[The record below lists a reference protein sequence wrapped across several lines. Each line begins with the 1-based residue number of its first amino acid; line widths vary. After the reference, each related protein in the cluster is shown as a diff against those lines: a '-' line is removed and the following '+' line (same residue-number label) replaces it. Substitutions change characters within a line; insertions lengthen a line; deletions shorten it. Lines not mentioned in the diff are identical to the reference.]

1 MSGMQAEKN
10 LAWEAA
16 QAQNA
21 SMLQINTMA
30 TAGSGP
36 CKLYINNLHP
46 NIQVCPVWRRLPL
59 LQGLLNRFTA
69 CVRWLTAFF
78 GVGNHRSKT

>member
-1 MSGMQAEKN
+1 MFGTAIVCADCASEACVSDVQAEKN

-21 SMLQINTMA
+21 SMLQLNTMA

-46 NIQVCPVWRRLPL
+46 NIQVCQCGEGDGCEKALGEVHCL
-59 LQGLLNRFTA
+59 
-69 CVRWLTAFF
+69 
-78 GVGNHRSKT
+78 